1 MSFLLL
7 TATPALSMAD
17 EGGFKNELGVTLSLK
32 DYGIMTDLNLFN
44 FHIKAGISA
53 PAVRDAVVKAA
64 ELTGE
69 AAKAVY
75 DTSKHVIVFTGERAL
90 QMAELATDYGIRAS
104 KYAYNKGKKMIVIFG
119 DTAQYIG
126 KKLVKATKQ
135 VAKLTHGIIVATG
148 EYAERALEISIEAMK
163 EFGEL
168 LYNSG
173 KEVVNMA
180 VIGTKHTA
188 RFLKETTIA
197 TGTFIANTVKGTYTF
212 LKYAGQDLLSLLER
226 TARGAVKLTK
236 AAYKETKKVSLV
248 IIKAVYKGGKIVV
261 KSIKWAGKKTLKGL
275 KKTFK
280 FLFGWIPKI
289 SVGLNIGKHS
299 AKLEIFT
306 DSILDLQLR

>member
-1 MSFLLL
+1 MKSLICFLMSFLLL

-75 DTSKHVIVFTGERAL
+75 DTSKHVIVFTGEKAMR
-90 QMAELATDYGIRAS
+90 MAELATDYGIRAS

-135 VAKLTHGIIVATG
+135 FAKITHGKTNLS
-148 EYAERALEISIEAMK
+148 E
-163 EFGEL
+163 
-168 LYNSG
+168 NS
-173 KEVVNMA
+173 
-180 VIGTKHTA
+180 VIG
-188 RFLKETTIA
+188 
-197 TGTFIANTVKGTYTF
+197 
-212 LKYAGQDLLSLLER
+212 R
-226 TARGAVKLTK
+226 TDVYRSFSCMLRRLAIDRPRAVL
-236 AAYKETKKVSLV
+236 A
-248 IIKAVYKGGKIVV
+248 
-261 KSIKWAGKKTLKGL
+261 
-275 KKTFK
+275 
-280 FLFGWIPKI
+280 I
-289 SVGLNIGKHS
+289 SGMS
-299 AKLEIFT
+299 
-306 DSILDLQLR
+306 